1 MTHRRKNHRCLR
13 EDRSSGSGAWALVED
28 FDRGLFGR
36 QSKSHYSSDHRENR
50 NMCFLTVF
58 LTGGRRSGMYG
69 PALSVDDKSP
79 RHSLSLVKDS
89 KFWGCGR
96 MRGQPEVAHP
106 RCHLETAQHA
116 SRVRNSSVWQVSN
129 PPCQLPSFG
138 LFSAAWRWSFPIG
151 GPVRNVARI
160 KLGYYPLP
168 LAEGL
173 RLRKLLAFE
182 DGASAADP
190 CAGTGAALHQLT
202 EGADVD
208 KHGVELDAGR
218 AAQSVAS
225 GITTIHHLAGIR
237 AETGA
242 RSKCDDSRGT
252 ADR

>member
-1 MTHRRKNHRCLR
+1 MLDSVHRTDLGLPCRAYDPYLSTTQLIAFGIRTESLGYDVCRLKRRVMTHRRKNHRCLR

-116 SRVRNSSVWQVSN
+116 NRVRNSSVWQVSN
-129 PPCQLPSFG
+129 PPLPVAKLWFVLRCLALIFFQLE
-138 LFSAAWRWSFPIG
+138 A
-151 GPVRNVARI
+151 
-160 KLGYYPLP
+160 
-168 LAEGL
+168 
-173 RLRKLLAFE
+173 
-182 DGASAADP
+182 P
-190 CAGTGAALHQLT
+190 CATLL
-202 EGADVD
+202 VSN
-208 KHGVELDAGR
+208 
-218 AAQSVAS
+218 SV
-225 GITTIHHLAGIR
+225 TIL
-237 AETGA
+237 
-242 RSKCDDSRGT
+242 
-252 ADR
+252 